1 MSVSSLLALVVAG
14 AAAFKG
20 KRVKDELGVAAPG
33 RLLLRAINAD
43 LRRRVEELEDAI
55 ASANVQARRDQELID
70 LWRERALFAEAP
82 IGAVLPAGQ
91 RRMQQAQAL
100 AAQANQQANQN
111 ALAQYN
117 QQQAMNAQNY
127 PYQNQGLGQAMGLL
141 GAQSLINAE
150 LWCNC
155 VPARHDLFLRG
166 E

>member
-82 IGAVLPAGQ
+82 IGAVRPAGVFQ
-91 RRMQQAQAL
+91 LAQQQMAQ
-100 AAQANQQANQN
+100 AQANQQALNAQYHQQN

-117 QQQAMNAQNY
+117 RQQN
-127 PYQNQGLGQAMGLL
+127 YQNQGLGQAMGLL

>member
-20 KRVKDELGVAAPG
+20 KRDRPEESPRRPSYAELKARVAA
-33 RLLLRAINAD
+33 
-43 LRRRVEELEDAI
+43 LEDAI
-55 ASANVQARRDQELID
+55 ASANSQARRDQELID

-82 IGAVLPAGQ
+82 MGAVAA
-91 RRMQQAQAL
+91 RQQQMAQGVQQAL
-100 AAQANQQANQN
+100 AAQQHAM
-111 ALAQYN
+111 AQYN
-117 QQQAMNAQNY
+117 QQQAMQN
-127 PYQNQGLGQAMGLL
+127 YQNQGLGQAMGLL